1 MAAKYLGH
9 EFDIHGG
16 GLDLRFP
23 HHENELAQ
31 SSAAGQAFA
40 RRWMHNAMLNLGG
53 AKMSKSVGNTLSVSE
68 VVKRFPAIAVRYYL
82 LSAHYRSVIEYS
94 EEALGETAV
103 AFDRIAGFVSRAA
116 ELVGKGEPGSVPEE
130 FEAAMD
136 DDLSVPAALAVLNG
150 VVTRGNGQLAAG
162 GAELAATLAE
172 VRAMLDVLGVDPLS
186 PVWAARGDASG
197 ADTALD
203 SLIGDLLD
211 QRATARADKD
221 FAAADRVRDQL
232 TAAGIEIEDTP
243 HGPRWTVK
251 GQ

>member
-1 MAAKYLGH
+1 MTG
-9 EFDIHGG
+9 I
-16 GLDLRFP
+16 
-23 HHENELAQ
+23 
-31 SSAAGQAFA
+31 
-40 RRWMHNAMLNLGG
+40 
-53 AKMSKSVGNTLSVSE
+53 
-68 VVKRFPAIAVRYYL
+68 
-82 LSAHYRSVIEYS
+82 
-94 EEALGETAV
+94 
-103 AFDRIAGFVSRAA
+103 
-116 ELVGKGEPGSVPEE
+116 
-130 FEAAMD
+130 
-136 DDLSVPAALAVLNG
+136 
-150 VVTRGNGQLAAG
+150 
-162 GAELAATLAE
+162 
-172 VRAMLDVLGVDPLS
+172 S